1 MRVLTKKAVSS
12 RICYSGNHID
22 RMEAAGRFPRRVKLG
37 PNRVGWLESEID
49 DWIADRVRERDADGK
64 SGGAE
69 RAPVTA

>member
-1 MRVLTKKAVSS
+1 MRVLTKKAVSG

-49 DWIADRVRERDADGK
+49 DWIADRVRERDAAGESGTAK
-64 SGGAE
+64 S
-69 RAPVTA
+69 APVTA